1 VDRGT
6 AQTCRRLTV
15 HNLLDLDRYPL
26 DQPGSVSYEALVER
40 CRSDLEREGMFNLEE
55 LVRSPAI
62 RAAAAELAPL
72 ATSSS
77 YTHARTHNVYF
88 LPRVEG
94 VEDSHPALRKFQ
106 TINHTL
112 CDDQLRHTFVH
123 QLYEWPP
130 LAEFIARVLDLPRL
144 YLMDDPL
151 ARANVMEYRPGEAL
165 NWHFDRSRYTTT
177 LLIQAAEAGGEFQYC
192 SDLRAEGQPNYDEVG
207 RVLAGATNRIRVN
220 PLAEGTLNVFAGKN
234 SLHRVS
240 TVQGP
245 RSRLI
250 AVFSYYERPG
260 VLFSE
265 KERLGFYG
273 RST

>member
-1 VDRGT
+1 M
-6 AQTCRRLTV
+6 

-26 DQPGSVSYEALVER
+26 DQPGSANYKALVGR
-40 CRSDLEREGMFNLEE
+40 CRTALQRDGMFNLEE
-55 LVRSPAI
+55 LVRSSAI
-62 RAAAAELAPL
+62 RAAAAELAQL
-72 ATSSS
+72 AASNS
-77 YTHARTHNVYF
+77 YTHARTHNVFF
-88 LPRVEG
+88 LERVEG

-106 TINHTL
+106 TVNHTL

-123 QLYEWPP
+123 RLYEWQP

-151 ARANVMEYRPGEAL
+151 ARVNVLEYRPGEAL
-165 NWHFDRSRYTTT
+165 NWHFDRARYTTT

-192 SDLRAEGQPNYDEVG
+192 SDLRAEGQPNYAEIG
-207 RVLAGATNRIRVN
+207 RVLNGETNRIRVN
-220 PLAEGTLNVFAGKN
+220 ALTAGTLNVFAGKN
-234 SLHRVS
+234 ALHRVS
-240 TVQGP
+240 TVQGQ

-260 VLFSE
+260 VLFSD

>member
-1 VDRGT
+1 MHD
-6 AQTCRRLTV
+6 
-15 HNLLDLDRYPL
+15 LLDLERYPL
-26 DQPGSVSYEALVER
+26 DQPGTAGYDALVAR
-40 CRSDLEREGMFNLEE
+40 CRAELERDGMFNLEG
-55 LVRSPAI
+55 LVRPETI
-62 RAAAAELAPL
+62 QAAASELAGM

-88 LPRVEG
+88 LDRVEG
-94 VEDSHPALRKFQ
+94 VSDSHPALKKFQ

-112 CDDQLRHTFVH
+112 CDDQLTNTFIH
-123 QLYEWPP
+123 RLYEWQA
-130 LAEFIARVLDLPRL
+130 LADFIARVLSLPKL

-165 NWHFDRSRYTTT
+165 NWHFDRARYTTT
-177 LLIQAAEAGGEFQYC
+177 LLIQAAQEGGEFQYC
-192 SDLRAEGQPNYDEVG
+192 SELRADGQPNYDEVG
-207 RVLAGATNRIRVN
+207 RVLSGQTDRIRVN
-220 PLAEGTLNVFAGKN
+220 PLTAGTLNVFAGKN

-240 TVQGP
+240 TVEGQN
-245 RSRLI
+245 SRLV

-273 RST
+273 RTT

>member
-1 VDRGT
+1 MET
-6 AQTCRRLTV
+6 AV
-15 HNLLDLDRYPL
+15 HDSLDLERYPL
-26 DQPGSVSYEALVER
+26 DQPGSPRYKVLVAR
-40 CRSDLEREGMFNLEE
+40 CRSELERDGMFNLEG
-55 LVRSPAI
+55 LVKTATI
-62 RAAAAELAPL
+62 RAVAKELAGM

-88 LPRVEG
+88 LDRVEG
-94 VEDSHPALRKFQ
+94 LNDSHPALTKFQ

-112 CDDQLRHTFVH
+112 CDDQLSNTFIH
-123 QLYEWPP
+123 QLYEWQP
-130 LAEFIARVLDLPRL
+130 LANFIAQVLNLPKL

-165 NWHFDRSRYTTT
+165 NWHFDRARYTTT
-177 LLIQAAEAGGEFQYC
+177 LLIQAAQQGGEFQYC
-192 SDLRAEGQPNYDEVG
+192 TELRADGRPNYEEVG
-207 RVLAGATNRIRVN
+207 RVLSGQTDRIRVN
-220 PLAEGTLNVFAGKN
+220 PLSAGTLNVFAGKN

-240 TVQGP
+240 TVEGQY
-245 RSRLI
+245 SRLI

-273 RST
+273 RAG